1 MKKLVTAI
9 FCLILVTN
17 LIFGQTTECI
27 TCKGNT
33 INPDKVSSA
42 IGEKNTSNAMASFAG
57 GRLSEAIG
65 DYSFAFGN
73 MAKANALSAIAIG
86 AENQSLGMYSV
97 AIGRGSICNGGAS
110 MALGYMNV
118 AQVESSYLFGKFLKS
133 TSNGNVTI
141 GMGAGTGSNYLVNN
155 QAHSLMV
162 GFNSIYPTLY
172 VNSGAGVDKTGKV
185 GIGNITAP
193 TAKLH
198 IKADDN
204 EHASLKLEPTGAGKL
219 AMVTLGNNGHEL
231 SALANGDLKF
241 KTQNGKGFFFEN
253 GKVVTSGLQLSSGSG
268 AGKLLQSDIAGNA
281 IWTDPAWVIQN
292 DNIHRLNGNVG
303 IGTTNPVQKLDING
317 TLKATGFIIATGA
330 GLGKVLTS
338 DASGNAAWQVTP
350 EDGHWFTSGDNIYR
364 INGNVGIGTQSPQA
378 MLHVNGDL
386 KLLSDNPTYQ
396 FQILSNG
403 QVPARRGISLTD
415 DPDGAFN
422 FYIHGWQ
429 TDAAFNFINGQNN
442 NYLMKIAHNGN
453 VGIGTTNTS
462 EAKLTVAGKIHAKEI
477 KVTID
482 AGGGADFV
490 FDDDHI
496 MPSLQ
501 ELEVFIKLNRH
512 LPGIQSAK
520 MMENDGVNLGEM
532 QMILLQKIEELTL
545 YAIEQ
550 DNKIALLN
558 DQLNNLLRRIQD
570 EDN

>member
-1 MKKLVTAI
+1 MKIKILLLVLSTLPLLI
-9 FCLILVTN
+9 YGQSVEPNCVSCLNNQIDTK
-17 LIFGQTTECI
+17 
-27 TCKGNT
+27 KGA
-33 INPDKVSSA
+33 SA
-42 IGEKNTSNAMASFAG
+42 IGQENKSLGINSFAAG
-57 GRLSEAIG
+57 YLNEAIG
-65 DYSFAFGN
+65 DYSVAMPFL
-73 MAKANALSAIAIG
+73 AKANGHRSLAFGYYAVADGAGSLALGTYAGTGANGTLSIAIG
-86 AENQSLGMYSV
+86 SRVSSDMTNSMVLGFGHAS
-97 AIGRGSICNGGAS
+97 AILIND
-110 MALGYMNV
+110 
-118 AQVESSYLFGKFLKS
+118 VEK
-133 TSNGNVTI
+133 
-141 GMGAGTGSNYLVNN
+141 
-155 QAHSLMV
+155 SLMV
-162 GFNSIYPTLY
+162 GFNSNKPTFF
-172 VNSGAGVDKTGKV
+172 VGPASGVDKTGKV
-185 GIGNITAP
+185 GIGNITSP
-193 TAKLH
+193 THKLH

-204 EHASLKLEPTGAGKL
+204 EDASLKLEPTGTNNL
-219 AMVTLGNNGHEL
+219 ALISLGNNGHGL
-231 SALANGDLKF
+231 SVQAGGDLKF
-241 KTQNGKGFFFEN
+241 KTQSGKGFFFEN
-253 GKVVTSGLQLSSGSG
+253 GKVITTGLQLSTGSG
-268 AGKLLQSDIAGNA
+268 AWKMLQSDNSGNA
-281 IWTDPAWVIQN
+281 TWAEPAWVTAN
-292 DNIHRLNGNVG
+292 GNIHRMNGNVG

-317 TLKATGFIIATGA
+317 TLKATGFIMATGA

-338 DASGNAAWQVTP
+338 DASGNAAWQVIP

-442 NYLMKIAHNGN
+442 NYLMKIANNGN

-490 FDDDHI
+490 FDDDYV
-496 MPSLQ
+496 MQSLK
-501 ELEVFIKLNRH
+501 ELDSFVKLNRH